1 MENQLTSYYT
11 PAAIERLEI
20 DFQDKIN
27 QFQKDNEIDKQ
38 QILTNAKNILNKEFE
53 HEDKAL
59 VNIFQQNLK
68 EQYVSID
75 KKFDEELKNY
85 QEVYEWMIGDVSKY
99 TSAVLTILSS
109 SMNPTMEVHFK
120 DIFPTSLSAISFD
133 STTTDPVYQI
143 ATISFNY
150 TEYIIKNL
158 LNN

>member
-85 QEVYEWMIGDVSKY
+85 DIEITNLITNISTDEELTLKIDPENYENNDDYEKKKRDVIRNHK
-99 TSAVLTILSS
+99 T
-109 SMNPTMEVHFK
+109 
-120 DIFPTSLSAISFD
+120 
-133 STTTDPVYQI
+133 QI
-143 ATISFNY
+143 RKQNQNNRIHRRLLQ
-150 TEYIIKNL
+150 KNKVEL
-158 LNN
+158 

>member
-68 EQYVSID
+68 
-75 KKFDEELKNY
+75 
-85 QEVYEWMIGDVSKY
+85 MI
-99 TSAVLTILSS
+99 IL
-109 SMNPTMEVHFK
+109 VQFH
-120 DIFPTSLSAISFD
+120 
-133 STTTDPVYQI
+133 QI
-143 ATISFNY
+143 
-150 TEYIIKNL
+150 
-158 LNN
+158 